1 MLKDN
6 AIRYGFGT
14 GVAVIGYFLLFYVI
28 SKSLM
33 LNAGVF
39 MASTILFVVGMILAC
54 RQERSD
60 RGDDGYPI
68 RDSLKTAFAVYVVA
82 ATMYHIWNYFMLSQ
96 IDPSLVGMQQE
107 MIMERL
113 EQNAGL
119 FGEEATEQIKDS
131 YRERGI
137 EVTVSTTFFSMARS
151 VLLGFVLALPIAY
164 SYRTVS
170 VNQN

>member
-1 MLKDN
+1 
-6 AIRYGFGT
+6 
-14 GVAVIGYFLLFYVI
+14 
-28 SKSLM
+28 
-33 LNAGVF
+33 
-39 MASTILFVVGMILAC
+39 
-54 RQERSD
+54 
-60 RGDDGYPI
+60 
-68 RDSLKTAFAVYVVA
+68 
-82 ATMYHIWNYFMLSQ
+82 
-96 IDPSLVGMQQE
+96 

-113 EQNAGL
+113 EQNEGL

-137 EVTVSTTFFSMARS
+137 EVTVSTTFFSLARS